1 MLHEDIASAKKKKKK
16 KIIREIILGRTFWV
30 YVANY
35 I

>member
-1 MLHEDIASAKKKKKK
+1 MLNADIAPAKK